1 VGKMYR
7 IVHER
12 MLLEY
17 LLKTYPP
24 GSWRTNVRLG
34 MPHPEVARVALTPEE
49 TRMLMIT
56 LPMADAVVT
65 LPEEVHIL
73 ECLVRPEWWKITQLK
88 VYGRLFPMTEEYRD
102 HWEKPIR
109 LILLTAILN
118 PFMEW
123 LARDE
128 GVVVIRYRPI
138 WIDPYYATL
147 PAYRRTPPK
156 IALPGGGQ

>member
-1 VGKMYR
+1 MVRKYR

-49 TRMLMIT
+49 QRMLVIT
-56 LPMADAVVT
+56 LPMADAVV
-65 LPEEVHIL
+65 LLRDQVHIL
-73 ECLVRPEWWKITQLK
+73 ECVVRPEWWKITQLK
-88 VYGRLFPMTEEYRD
+88 VYGRLFPMTEEYRP

-109 LILLTAILN
+109 LVLLTAILN

-128 GVVVIRYRPI
+128 GVEVVRYRPI
-138 WIDPYYATL
+138 WIDTYYAGLRPRQRTL
-147 PAYRRTPPK
+147 PK
-156 IALPGGGQ
+156 IALPREEG

>member
-17 LLKTYPP
+17 LLRTYPP

-65 LPEEVHIL
+65 LRDRVDIL

-88 VYGRLFPMTEEYRD
+88 VYGRLFPMTPEYYD
-102 HWEKPIR
+102 HREKPIR
-109 LILLTAILN
+109 LVLLTAILN

-128 GVVVIRYRPI
+128 GISVVLYRPI
-138 WIDPYYATL
+138 WIDPYYGSLRPRQVTA
-147 PAYRRTPPK
+147 PK
-156 IALPGGGQ
+156 VALPERGE